1 MRKILIATHSTLASG
16 ALNSAT
22 FLIGNQSDISII
34 DAYVDET
41 DYTQKID
48 QFFEYYNTEDEYV
61 IFTDLFGGSVNQKI
75 FTYKNNFE
83 FFLITGFN
91 LPILLEIILYNQSLT
106 KEAVKQLVENCRKE
120 LQVVEV
126 DSFESIAED
135 EESFL

>member
-1 MRKILIATHSTLASG
+1 LASG